1 MRYLRRRAGN
11 DARFLAHMPRHRRHF
26 LTFSA
31 ATLGGLLV
39 YTLDRKASRLDAQT
53 PALKVPL
60 RFFTEEEALT
70 IAAAAARIFP
80 ADESGPGA
88 NEAGVVIYID
98 RQLASAYG
106 RDHHRYTQPPFGQG
120 VAEQGW
126 QGKET
131 PQEIYRAGLS
141 LLNGFVGL
149 TPAEQDA
156 RLKDIETSRFF
167 SLLRTHTIEGMFCD
181 PMHGGNA
188 GMIGWQ
194 LIGFP
199 GPRMS
204 YFEEVDQHYGAAF
217 RPKPGSL
224 GQMLGRPVT
233 PGEDGET

>member
-1 MRYLRRRAGN
+1 
-11 DARFLAHMPRHRRHF
+11 MPRARRHF
-26 LTFSA
+26 LTLSA

-39 YTLDRKASRLDAQT
+39 YTLDRKVSRLHAQT
-53 PALKVPL
+53 SAFKVPL
-60 RFFTEEEALT
+60 RFFTEDEALT

-106 RDHHRYTQPPFGQG
+106 RDYYRYTQPPFEDG
-120 VAEQGW
+120 VPEQGW

-131 PQEIYRAGLS
+131 PREIYRSGLK
-141 LLNGFVGL
+141 LLGGFQNL
-149 TPAEQDA
+149 STADQDG
-156 RLKDIETSRFF
+156 RLKQIENTVFF
-167 SLLRTHTIEGMFCD
+167 FLLRTHTMEGMFCD

-194 LIGFP
+194 MIGFP

-204 YFEEVDQHYGAAF
+204 YFDDVDRHYGAAF
-217 RPKPGSL
+217 RPKPASL
-224 GQMLGRPVT
+224 AQMLGHPVT
-233 PGEDGET
+233 PGEDTET